1 MLLSK
6 STLTNYIYKNRVK
19 ILWIIATILLF
30 YFTLFSV
37 NKINEPSYGFASYY
51 TASRLLIEGEN
62 VAGFYNDDWFRLKVE
77 KYVPGVDEVYLVNMP
92 TTALI
97 LVPIAALD
105 YSTAR
110 SIWIIFNLIFLFVTT
125 LIIIKQMKLN
135 EEWLP
140 LSLIL
145 ILLFQPLY
153 ANISFGQI
161 YIFIFCLLVFAW
173 FAYQAGNEKLAGVLI
188 GFVFIVKTAALFMP
202 ILFLIKKKWKA
213 LMWFVLTVLCLIF
226 LTLPILGLDP
236 WLAYLNTLLSYAS
249 SPTLSVTAYQ
259 SVHSFFHHFLFFDE
273 KWNLFPLAHLPLIAI
288 VLTILFSLTILIIT
302 VIGANKIKKPDLA
315 FGIFLII
322 SIILNPASIDYH
334 YMIMM
339 IPILISFEWLNGSN
353 SSINWSLFIISF
365 VLIAASIPYISPKVT
380 KGLLAVFAYPKLYG
394 ALGFLLL
401 YLKVAFKKEYY
412 V

>member
-1 MLLSK
+1 MKIINSVVR
-6 STLTNYIYKNRVK
+6 YRIQ
-19 ILWIIATILLF
+19 ILWVFVIILICYLSF
-30 YFTLFSV
+30 FSL
-37 NKINEPSYGFASYY
+37 KKLSIPSYGFASYY

-62 VAGFYNDDWFRLKVE
+62 VAGFYNEDWFRLKVE
-77 KYVPGVDEVYLVNMP
+77 IYVSGVDEVYLVNTP

-97 LVPIAALD
+97 LVPIASLD

-110 SIWIIFNLIFLFVTT
+110 SIWIIFNLIFLFATA
-125 LIIIKQMKLN
+125 LILIKQMKLN
-135 EEWLP
+135 KEWLP
-140 LSLIL
+140 LSVLL

-161 YIFIFCLLVFAW
+161 YIFIFCLLVLAW

-188 GFVFIVKTAALFMP
+188 GFVFILKTAALFMP

-213 LMWFVLTVLCLIF
+213 LIWFVLTVLCLFI

-236 WLAYLNTLLSYAS
+236 WLAYLKTLLSYAS
-249 SPTLSVTAYQ
+249 SPTLSLTAYQ

-273 KWNLFPLAHLPLIAI
+273 KWNLFPLAHLPLLAK
-288 VLTILFSLTILIIT
+288 VLTILFSSIILIIT
-302 VIGANKIKKPDLA
+302 AIGAYRIKKPDLV

-334 YMIMM
+334 YMIML

-353 SSINWSLFIISF
+353 SRLNWSLFIISF
-365 VLIAASIPYISPKVT
+365 VLIAASIPYTSPQVT

-401 YLKVAFKKEYY
+401 YLRAAFKK
-412 V
+412 